1 MTTEEKGVREGEGS
15 HPQSVDSLPRRSPRD
30 GESPQLGES
39 RGVPHDAKSPEMG
52 PRVTGSPQT
61 PLKKTPLKK
70 TPLKKTPL
78 KKTKKNSSKKILLK
92 KILKKNPKKNHI
104 KYVIVLLATDI

>member
-1 MTTEEKGVREGEGS
+1 MTTEEKGGVREGEGS

-39 RGVPHDAKSPEMG
+39 RGVPQDAKSPEMG

-61 PLKKTPLKK
+61 PLKKTPIKK
-70 TPLKKTPL
+70 TPLKKIPL
-78 KKTKKNSSKKILLK
+78 KKNSSKKKLL
-92 KILKKNPKKNHI
+92 
-104 KYVIVLLATDI
+104 